1 MDACTCHTVH
11 CSNIDTHTHTHN
23 QSICVCVYV
32 TFFCFPAHRNL
43 AAAFSS
49 HSAVLCWETWELLH
63 THKHIA
69 YNRVSIAAEDIT
81 WLTLRFLE
89 SYPNPNHHHCLL
101 MYTQCIYTL
110 YVILFSFLNSLL
122 CLSLACSG
130 PAWRGSALQELNHF
144 CWPSVVRFGP
154 KASALHQLK
163 SWK

>member
-11 CSNIDTHTHTHN
+11 CSNIDTHTHN
-23 QSICVCVYV
+23 QSKVAVCVFMSRSFV
-32 TFFCFPAHRNL
+32 FLHTEIWRWLSVVIQQFS
-43 AAAFSS
+43 AAK
-49 HSAVLCWETWELLH
+49 HERYY

-81 WLTLRFLE
+81 WLTLHFLK

-101 MYTQCIYTL
+101 MYTQCIYIYTL
-110 YVILFSFLNSLL
+110 CHSFSFLNSLL

-130 PAWRGSALQELNHF
+130 PAWRVSGLQELNHF

-154 KASALHQLK
+154 KASALHWLK